1 MTFEEMVTLVAN
13 NGIGICCIV
22 YFMFRD
28 YHFMQKISDL
38 LASLNSVLEDL
49 KDEHDRLAS

>member
-1 MTFEEMVTLVAN
+1 MQFDEMVALVVN

-38 LASLNSVLEDL
+38 LSSLNAVLQEL
-49 KDEHDRLAS
+49 TEERKSS